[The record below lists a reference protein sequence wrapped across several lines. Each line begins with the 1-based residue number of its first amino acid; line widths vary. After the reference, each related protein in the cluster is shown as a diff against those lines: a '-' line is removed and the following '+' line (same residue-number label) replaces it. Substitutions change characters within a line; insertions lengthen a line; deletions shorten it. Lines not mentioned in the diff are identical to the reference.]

1 MTDPGSSLIDEET
14 FRSAGLEDWRHMLNA
29 LHTRFDPGSYAAGL
43 ALVAAIGAAAEEQDH
58 HPDLDLR
65 WGHVNL
71 RLTSHDAGGVTTSD
85 LRLAQRI
92 SEIAAEAGATAHP
105 ELVQRAE
112 VALDTADWGRI
123 RPFWKAVLGGSDNPR
138 LPDEVTDFD
147 GAMPTLWF
155 QQTEPHEVPKQRF
168 HLDVHVPRDVAPAR
182 IEAALAAGGTL
193 VSDAHAPGFTV
204 LADPD
209 GNRVCICTGWR

>member
-1 MTDPGSSLIDEET
+1 MSDLID
-14 FRSAGLEDWRHMLNA
+14 SAAFKEAALHDWRHVLNA
-29 LHTRFDPGSYAAGL
+29 LHARYDTGSYAVGL

-65 WGHVNL
+65 WGHLNIV
-71 RLTSHDAGGVTTSD
+71 LTSHDSGGVTRRD
-85 LRLAQRI
+85 LRLARRI
-92 SEIAAEAGATAHP
+92 SELAGEAGAHARP

-123 RPFWKAVLGGSDNPR
+123 RPFWKAVLGGADNPR
-138 LPDEVTDFD
+138 LPDEVRDPD

-155 QQTEPHEVPKQRF
+155 QETDAHETPRQRF
-168 HLDVHVPRDVAPAR
+168 HLDVHVPHDVAQAR

-193 VSDAHAPGFTV
+193 VSDEHAPDFVV
-204 LADPD
+204 LADAD
-209 GNRVCICTGWR
+209 GNKACICTGWR